1 MNVKQCIKQ
10 NPKILHLAATIYN
23 LFHRNNLWRCAN
35 GNVVVC
41 KGAFFNHS
49 YIHISGKN
57 CTVKIGPMA
66 RLRHCNIYIHG
77 DNCQFSLG
85 GAHTIVA
92 NTSFVIEDD
101 NGKIKIGNDFTM
113 EGGEIAATEGQSIT
127 IGQDCMISS
136 DVDIRNGD
144 SHVILDKATGNR
156 TNYAKPIIIGDHVWL
171 TAHVTVLKGS
181 VIPNESIVGNSS
193 VVSGKFTAPNGV
205 YAGNPAKLVKT
216 GITWNR
222 FRDKFKQD

>member
-1 MNVKQCIKQ
+1 METWLYARGLSLTI
-10 NPKILHLAATIYN
+10 PISILVERTVPSRLVRWQDSDIATYIYMVTI
-23 LFHRNNLWRCAN
+23 A
-35 GNVVVC
+35 
-41 KGAFFNHS
+41 
-49 YIHISGKN
+49 IS
-57 CTVKIGPMA
+57 
-66 RLRHCNIYIHG
+66 HW
-77 DNCQFSLG
+77 G

-101 NGKIKIGNDFTM
+101 NGKIIIGNDFTM

-127 IGQDCMISS
+127 IGQDCMISG

-171 TAHVTVLKGS
+171 TAHVRVLKGS

-193 VVSGKFTAPNGV
+193 VVSGKFDTPNSV
-205 YAGNPAKLVKT
+205 LAGNPAKQVKI

-222 FRDKFKQD
+222 FRNKFKK